1 MNENSLKIDLPC
13 IARTS
18 TQNTY
23 YLITLGPNMSVN
35 RIEVEENGT
44 EIVQPKNNLES
55 QTSTKTTEQQGNAL
69 SSWHYISW
77 IFGIILTLGT
87 ISVITL
93 IPSKNIL
100 IEPEYWYESVILV
113 PTLGWIPLFVT
124 ALIFQLEFLSNITYT
139 KSISTWIYMFVIG
152 ALTYT
157 FMLLNYHYLWTRIL
171 GFYQPAPFSGYLC
184 GSQMIFT
191 LFAATWF
198 RSVIL
203 YPDF

>member
-77 IFGIILTLGT
+77 LFGVMLTCLT
-87 ISVITL
+87 VSLITL
-93 IPSKNIL
+93 LPARNIL
-100 IEPEYWYESVILV
+100 KEPDYWYENVLLITMAGWHPIFITAFIL
-113 PTLGWIPLFVT
+113 
-124 ALIFQLEFLSNITYT
+124 QLEFWSNITYT
-139 KSISTWIYMFVIG
+139 KNIRSWIICYVISVSTSVIFEIIY
-152 ALTYT
+152 
-157 FMLLNYHYLWTRIL
+157 HHSWTEIL
-171 GFYQPAPFSGYLC
+171 GFFPPAPFNGYI
-184 GSQMIFT
+184 GGTMSIFMIFY
-191 LFAATWF
+191 ASWF
-198 RSVIL
+198 RLACEI
-203 YPDF
+203 D